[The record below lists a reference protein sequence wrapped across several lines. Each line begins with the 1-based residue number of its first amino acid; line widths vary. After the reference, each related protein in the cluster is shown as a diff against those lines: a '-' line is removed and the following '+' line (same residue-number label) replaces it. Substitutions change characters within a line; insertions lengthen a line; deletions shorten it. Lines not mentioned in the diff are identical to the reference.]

1 METVNRGA
9 TLLAHCG
16 TRKITRDE
24 LREIPAPP
32 RTRTHQP
39 LSHFEIV
46 ESLEEALAFRYLKLK
61 REEYAV
67 SRDGMR
73 MFGVMDLEYG
83 FDGCSYSIGM
93 RNSNDKSLR
102 LALTAGIRVFVCDN
116 LAFSGDFTP
125 LLQKHTRNFDLR
137 DLISIGVD
145 RIHRNFEP
153 LKRQV
158 KEWQQNPLPDQTVKL
173 IIYEAF
179 LGGKLKLP
187 RFLLPVVHE
196 SYFRPMHEA
205 FKARTLWSLSNAFT
219 SAFKKLKPVQQFSAT
234 ARLGKYFNEV
244 GEQVFSKPEEKSR
257 RNIVMFPTESNEFGN
272 SEVDFQSEE
281 ELDAF
286 DPQFE
291 GEEYESSDDYLDDSY
306 DETEDELME
315 EFNRKVAA

>member
-16 TRKITRDE
+16 TRKITREE
-24 LREIPAPP
+24 LREIPAPEA
-32 RTRTHQP
+32 TRTHQP
-39 LSHFEIV
+39 VSHYRIAEF
-46 ESLEEALAFRYLKLK
+46 LEEALTFRYLKIK

-67 SRDGMR
+67 STDGMR

-83 FDGCSYSIGM
+83 FDGCSYSIGL
-93 RNSNDKSLR
+93 RNSNDKTMR
-102 LALTAGIRVFVCDN
+102 LALTAGLRVFVCDN
-116 LAFSGDFTP
+116 MAFAGDFTP
-125 LLQKHTRNFDLR
+125 LLQKHTRNFDLQ

-158 KEWQQNPLPDQTVKL
+158 NEWQQNPLLDEWAKL
-173 IIYEAF
+173 LIYEAF

-187 RFLLPVVHE
+187 RFLLPLVHE
-196 SYFRPMHEA
+196 NYFRPAHDA
-205 FKARTLWSLSNAFT
+205 FKARSLWSLSNAFT
-219 SAFKKLKPVQQFSAT
+219 SAFKRLKPVQQFTAT

-257 RNIVMFPTESNEFGN
+257 GSNVMLPSESNEFGN
-272 SEVDFQSEE
+272 SEADFQSDEDF
-281 ELDAF
+281 DAF

-291 GEEYESSDDYLDDSY
+291 GEEYESADDYFDDSY
-306 DETEDELME
+306 DDELTE
-315 EFNRKVAA
+315 KFNRKVAA